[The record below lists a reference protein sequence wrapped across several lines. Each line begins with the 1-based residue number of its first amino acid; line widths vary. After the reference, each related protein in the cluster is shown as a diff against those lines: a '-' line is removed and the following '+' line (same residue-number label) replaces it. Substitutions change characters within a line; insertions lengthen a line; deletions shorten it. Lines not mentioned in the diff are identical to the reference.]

1 MTDRAV
7 NPNCIVDRRDAEHHG
22 DDELFRHPLI
32 LPVQREEE
40 VPDHE
45 AFGVD
50 HCLHVRHIVDNQL
63 TVDQAE
69 GWREQGDCERG
80 ILPGPVSVDEHLDDA
95 EQPLPERHKPWHA
108 LLKEILKPELLI
120 HVLDIYR
127 RLKDASHH
135 YPDANAPYD

>member
-22 DDELFRHPLI
+22 DGELFRHPLI

-50 HCLHVRHIVDNQL
+50 HCLHVCHIVDNHL
-63 TVDQAE
+63 AVDQAE
-69 GWREQGDCERG
+69 GGREQNYRESW
-80 ILPGPVSVDEHLDDA
+80 ILPSPLRVHEHLEDA
-95 EQPLPERHKPWHA
+95 E
-108 LLKEILKPELLI
+108 
-120 HVLDIYR
+120 
-127 RLKDASHH
+127 
-135 YPDANAPYD
+135 